1 MTSGKSLLYPL
12 PDVADPDQNDTW
24 TITAHLG
31 IASSFITLQQTPSL
45 GYILVFTPRLVDVG
59 IHTIEL
65 ELKDQ
70 RKVASKSSKYQ
81 I

>member
-1 MTSGKSLLYPL
+1 MISGKSLLYPL
-12 PDVADPDQNDTW
+12 PEVADPDQNDTW
-24 TITAHLG
+24 TLTAHLG
-31 IASSFITLQQTPSL
+31 QASGFINLQQNPSS
-45 GYILVFTPRLVDVG
+45 GSSLVFTPRLVDVG
-59 IHTIEL
+59 THTIEL